1 MCVSVRER
9 GNVRMSERAR
19 ERRKKGNERV
29 KERGEASYI
38 AGG

>member
-9 GNVRMSERAR
+9 GNVRMNERAR